1 MDTVKHCDVLRVSI
15 LCLLLCCTASVFAQ
29 IDIPSASIEI
39 GIEEEENEVPK
50 PIFVAPI
57 AAPEDRSTVNSG
69 SLSIKSK
76 IKLGDPFS
84 GEKKREVQFV
94 QAPGDWVTR
103 DFSQLEKKMNQ
114 TFDQTKDVQLKPE
127 FYKDQNL
134 GNFKSGSK
142 FVNFVY
148 RDHQYVDGDRVS
160 VAINDT
166 IVHPNI
172 WLTGEFQGFYLDLKK
187 GFNKIDI
194 KALNQ
199 GSSGPNTAQFIMYD
213 DQKRVIS
220 SNIWNL
226 ATGVVAS
233 VIIVKDN

>member
-1 MDTVKHCDVLRVSI
+1 MKTSI
-15 LCLLLCCTASVFAQ
+15 QEIYKIVGLMSLLFACAPTLIAQ

-39 GIEEEENEVPK
+39 GIEAENDVPEE
-50 PIFVAPI
+50 IFISPI
-57 AAPEDRSTVNSG
+57 AAPEDRSKINSG

-76 IKLGDPFS
+76 MKLGDPFA

-103 DFSQLEKKMNQ
+103 DFSKLEKKMNK
-114 TFDQTKDVQLKPE
+114 TFNTKKDVQLKPE

-142 FVNFVY
+142 FVNFTY

-160 VAINDT
+160 VSINDT

-172 WLTGEFQGFYLDLKK
+172 WLSGEFQGFYLDLKK

-199 GSSGPNTAQFIMYD
+199 GTSGPNTAQFVMYD
-213 DQKRVIS
+213 DQKQVIS

-233 VIIVKDN
+233 IIIVKDN